1 MLGKDSKTFDNTNHR
16 NENQKKKILIPGKT
30 HQGQEKFYRN

>member
-1 MLGKDSKTFDNTNHR
+1 MLGKDSKTLDNTNHG
-16 NENQKKKILIPGKT
+16 NENQKKKLLIPGKT